1 MSPPAFLFAVKP
13 SAPLVRIVNKGI
25 IKGRCRMYNS
35 GDIIFQIIMLLMLAG
50 FITAVVLIVK
60 GFFQRSKQLD
70 RIEKLLVEMKN
81 RGKD

>member
-1 MSPPAFLFAVKP
+1 
-13 SAPLVRIVNKGI
+13 
-25 IKGRCRMYNS
+25 MYNS